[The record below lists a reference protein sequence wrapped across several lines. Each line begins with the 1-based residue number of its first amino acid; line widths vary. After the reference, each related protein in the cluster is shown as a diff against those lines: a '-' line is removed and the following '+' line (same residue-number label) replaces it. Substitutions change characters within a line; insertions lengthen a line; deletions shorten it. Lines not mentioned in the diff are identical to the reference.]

1 MNQDQR
7 ICLDFSFDFN
17 ESYLSEG
24 DGSNA
29 KQLPEPYVK
38 RRNRILTNY
47 YYYHLGDSEE
57 SGVKVKYNEVKVSFL
72 SYLLSRRGANL
83 EYE

>member
-7 ICLDFSFDFN
+7 IYIDFSFDFN

-24 DGSNA
+24 DTDNA
-29 KQLPEPYVK
+29 KLLPEPYVK
-38 RRNRILTNY
+38 RRNRILINY
-47 YYYHLGDSEE
+47 YCQLGVGED
-57 SGVKVKYNEVKVSFL
+57 SGVKVKCNEVMPSFL
-72 SYLLSRRGANL
+72 SFLHSRRGANL